1 MIIVTGTSGQLG
13 QLVIAELVKKTAPQN
28 IVAAVRDPSKA
39 KNLADLGVNI
49 RVADYSKPE
58 TLDVAFADAKKILL
72 ISSSEIGKRESQHKA
87 VIEAAKKVKGLEL
100 FAYTSILNSDVATM
114 KLAGEHVATEKLI
127 KEANL
132 PAVILR
138 NGWYSENY
146 LDAVKGAILHGALYG
161 SAGDGKISSASR
173 ADYALAAAV
182 ILTSEKQVG
191 KIYELAGDRS
201 YTLTELAKI
210 VSEITGKNVIYKNLA
225 ENEYQKLLVQVGLPE
240 AYASIFADSDVGI
253 SKGDLYS
260 EKRDLSNLI
269 KRETTTIGS
278 TIRENL

>member
-1 MIIVTGTSGQLG
+1 MIIVTGASGQLG
-13 QLVIAELVKKTAPQN
+13 QLVIAELLKKTAPQN
-28 IVAAVRDPSKA
+28 IVAAIRDPSKA
-39 KNLADLGVNI
+39 KNLAELGVNI

-58 TLDVAFADAKKILL
+58 TLDITFADAKKILL

-100 FAYTSILNSDVATM
+100 FAYTSILKSDVATM

-132 PAVILR
+132 PSVILR

-146 LDAVKGAILHGALYG
+146 LDTVKGAILNGAIYG
-161 SAGDGKISSASR
+161 SALDGKISSASR

-182 ILTSEKQVG
+182 VLTSEKQTG
-191 KIYELAGDRS
+191 KIYELAGDNS
-201 YTLTELAKI
+201 FTLTELAKI
-210 VSEITGKNVIYKNLA
+210 VSEISGKNIIYKNLS
-225 ENEYQKLLVQVGLPE
+225 ESEYQKLLVQVGLPE
-240 AYASIFADSDVGI
+240 AYASLFANSDIGI
-253 SKGDLYS
+253 SKGDLFS

-269 KRETTTIGS
+269 KRETTTIES